1 MRAVAAG
8 LTDPADARAIRL
20 YAEWVETHPEA
31 EEVKELIK
39 PRSQGDG

>member
-1 MRAVAAG
+1 MRAVEAG

-39 PRSQGDG
+39 PRIQGEG